1 MGATGLGTV
10 QDDPISK
17 LTGQMVE
24 REHIIDEIR
33 RTAVDG
39 RALGRMRFEAETGI
53 KEADWLGRYWVKWSD
68 ALAEAGFPPNEL
80 ATAYSQDTIVL
91 ALITMVED
99 LGKWPTDAERRLYRR
114 EHPDMPSHNVYA
126 RLGKRHEQAQAV
138 LDYAQEHA
146 VTGDVLAICE
156 KVATSGATP
165 KPAEKQQSTKGY
177 VYLLRSGSHYKVG
190 HSNDPGRRAYEVRLV
205 MPEPVTEVH
214 RIETD
219 DPAGVE
225 AYWHRRFA
233 DRRAEGEWFKLEKSD
248 VRAFR
253 ARKTM

>member
-1 MGATGLGTV
+1 
-10 QDDPISK
+10 
-17 LTGQMVE
+17 MVE
-24 REHIIDEIR
+24 RQHIIDEIN

-53 KEADWLGRYWVKWSD
+53 KEADWSGRYWARWS
-68 ALAEAGFPPNEL
+68 EAVEAAGLPANEL
-80 ATAYSQDTIVL
+80 AGAYSKVAVMDAMI
-91 ALITMVED
+91 AMVEE
-99 LGKWPTDAERRLYRR
+99 LGKWPTNAERRLYLRD
-114 EHPDMPSHNVYA
+114 HPEMPSHNVYS

-146 VTGDVLAICE
+146 VPDGVLSICE
-156 KVATSGATP
+156 KVATPEAALP
-165 KPAEKQQSTKGY
+165 PAEKQPAKGY
-177 VYLLRSGSHYKVG
+177 VYLLRSGAHYKVG

-233 DRRAEGEWFKLEKSD
+233 DRRAEGEWFKLDKSD
-248 VRAFR
+248 VRAFKS
-253 ARKTM
+253 RKNM